1 MARLLIA
8 DDDPDY
14 LRAFRFGMEAMGHD
28 VQTVDRGNKV
38 ENALTSTQ
46 NPFDAVFLDVMMPEG
61 GAVTVLHSIRKKW
74 PSLPVI
80 VITGRTELFDSP
92 LFRRGMRSAN
102 AHVRKTASLEEL
114 DGIVRRQVSA

>member
-38 ENALTSTQ
+38 EAELKNAAD
-46 NPFDAVFLDVMMPEG
+46 PIDAVFLDVMMPEG
-61 GAVTVLHSIRKKW
+61 GAVTVLHGLRKTW
-74 PSLPVI
+74 PDLPVF

-92 LFRRGMRSAN
+92 LFKRGMREAN
-102 AHVRKTASLEEL
+102 ARVRKTASLEEL
-114 DGIVRRQVSA
+114 DRLVRRQVTA